1 MIAERPQIEKK
12 TLLTPEEYLANERVA
27 FEKSEYYQGEI
38 IPMAGASRN
47 HNRIKENLIIS
58 IGTALANTN
67 CQSFSSDMRVHLP
80 ETTMYAYPDIV
91 IVCGEPAFMA
101 DEFDNLL
108 NPVTLIEVLSD
119 GTEDYDR
126 GRKFQRYRKIPTFE
140 EYILINSQAVDI
152 EVWRKNETGLWTLTE
167 QFASPTETLTIST
180 INLAISLKNVYD
192 RTIGLLA

>member
-1 MIAERPQIEKK
+1 MLAERPQTEEK
-12 TLLTPEEYLANERVA
+12 TFLTPEEYLANERVA
-27 FEKSEYYQGEI
+27 FEKSEYYQGDI
-38 IPMAGASRN
+38 IPMAAASRN

-58 IGTALANTN
+58 IGKMLVDGN

-91 IVCGEPAFMA
+91 IVCGEPTFMA

-108 NPVTLIEVLSD
+108 NPVALIEVLSD

-126 GRKFQRYRKIPTFE
+126 GRKFQRYRRIPTFQ
-140 EYILINSQAVDI
+140 EYILINSQAVDV
-152 EVWRKNETGLWTLTE
+152 EVWRKNEGGLWTLEE

-180 INLAISLKNVYD
+180 IGLAISLMNVYD

>member
-1 MIAERPQIEKK
+1 MIADKPEAREK
-12 TLLTPEEYLANERVA
+12 TVLTPEEYLANERVA

-38 IPMAGASRN
+38 IPMAGASKG
-47 HNRIKENLIIS
+47 HNRIKENVAGEIYI
-58 IGTALANTN
+58 ALRGSN

-91 IVCGEPAFMA
+91 IVCGEPEFIA

-126 GRKFQRYRKIPTFE
+126 GRKFQRYRKIPTFQ

-152 EVWRKNETGLWTLTE
+152 EVWRKSEQGLWMLAE
-167 QFASPTETLTIST
+167 QLASPTETLTIRT
-180 INLAISLKNVYD
+180 INLGISLKNVYD